1 MHRGLVATIK
11 ILLILITF
19 SACSKT
25 ENLSTPE
32 KVYVSVVF
40 TPEGFCNMGYN
51 DISLKAIE
59 SLSNKY
65 GFDYSFSVP
74 ETLEDGLDYYNA
86 WCNAEIDENTRCLF
100 IFTSGV
106 YESYLADAPRPSA
119 DSRKDVLIFE
129 VEKGLPYAYTFSMSY
144 YGAAYMIGS
153 YYLSRFPI
161 DFQIVAA
168 NPHLSGLNYVV
179 DGFTAATEDLSLGT
193 VNLSYIS
200 EQPGGGLDDDDLAFA
215 TCKLAHYFNSENN
228 NIFIPYAGL
237 SDLGVYRFAE
247 SNHQVAVGIDCI
259 DPDSFTQTLLCMNK
273 RLDLALDDFLSLW
286 TKGETPPRYRFYTL
300 ESGKVVVDRSF
311 ALSPYSKQLDEQ
323 LEQAIAKENEYF
335 SRREVNE

>member
-1 MHRGLVATIK
+1 M
-11 ILLILITF
+11 
-19 SACSKT
+19 
-25 ENLSTPE
+25 
-32 KVYVSVVF
+32 YVSVVF

-51 DISLKAIE
+51 DIFLKAIE

-74 ETLEDGLDYYNA
+74 ETLNDGVDYYKV
-86 WCNAEIDENTRCLF
+86 WCNTEIDENTRCLF
-100 IFTSGV
+100 IFASGV

-119 DSRKDVLIFE
+119 ESRKDVLIFE
-129 VEKGLPYAYTFSMSY
+129 VEKELPYAYTFSMSY

-168 NPHLSGLNYVV
+168 NPHLNGLNYVV
-179 DGFTAATEDLSLGT
+179 DGLTDATEDLSLGT

-200 EQPGGGLDDDDLAFA
+200 EQPEGGLDDDDLAFVA
-215 TCKLAHYFNSENN
+215 CKLAYYFNSENN

-237 SDLGVYRFAE
+237 SNLGVYRFAE

-259 DPDSFTQTLLCMNK
+259 DPDSFTHTLLCMNK

-300 ESGKVVVDRSF
+300 ESGRVVVDRSL
-311 ALSPYSKQLDEQ
+311 ALSLYSKQLDEQ
-323 LEQAIAKENEYF
+323 LELAIAKENEYF